1 MFVDGNLLEG
11 EDLVDAEVQAV
22 EWKTKRNGDRGAAGV
37 YVRIAGR
44 VDLAWGGPDLAPNAS
59 KCTAGTRKRSLII

>member
-1 MFVDGNLLEG
+1 MVVDGNLLEG

-22 EWKTKRNGDRGAAGV
+22 EWKTKRNRDRGAAGV

-44 VDLAWGGPDLAPNAS
+44 VDLAWGGQTWHPMRQSARQAHAKDH
-59 KCTAGTRKRSLII
+59 